1 MAPDTMMEVDTKD
14 GTTVEDNLTYQPQ
27 ADIEPAETLTE
38 LKPVKQSVT
47 YDSQTGKMY
56 AELGTS
62 SNPDSRQVRVDDRVT
77 LSILTL
83 TWYWSRGVFYKTNH
97 LC

>member
-14 GTTVEDNLTYQPQ
+14 GSTVEDNLTYQPQ

-62 SNPDSRQVRVDDRVT
+62 SNPDSRQVREVDKVK
-77 LSILTL
+77 LSILKIHSYFL
-83 TWYWSRGVFYKTNH
+83 VKS
-97 LC
+97 LP